1 MPRLDRIPQLTRNML
16 LTRAVEVNADS
27 PWVVV
32 SKRLSES
39 RVALVTTAGVHLRD
53 DEPFGLSD
61 PSFRVIPAGSTQAD
75 LLQSHSSIG
84 SDRSAVM
91 QDINVTFPIDR
102 IRTMVEDGRIGSLA
116 ANHYSFMGAQLDGTL
131 VKEKTSRVVAQKL
144 VDAKVD
150 VVLLTPT

>member
-1 MPRLDRIPQLTRNML
+1 
-16 LTRAVEVNADS
+16 
-27 PWVVV
+27 
-32 SKRLSES
+32 
-39 RVALVTTAGVHLRD
+39 
-53 DEPFGLSD
+53 
-61 PSFRVIPAGSTQAD
+61 
-75 LLQSHSSIG
+75 
-84 SDRSAVM
+84 
-91 QDINVTFPIDR
+91 VTFPIDR